1 MGIHNV
7 CKVIRNMS
15 VFHAFRGY
23 SMLLWMDACHICILT
38 PLPNTAGPPS
48 APVCSSFTP
57 SSAGEGMID
66 VVFNWTAPFDGGES
80 IDRYQVTPPPDPCG
94 SPVTNTSNQYQCSG
108 LRMDE
113 MYNFIVRAV
122 NCNNQEGPESG
133 IITVTPQG
141 ELIVTTMCVPRTQY
155 SIRDGLG

>member
-23 SMLLWMDACHICILT
+23 SMLLWMDAYHICILT

-66 VVFNWTAPFDGGES
+66 VVFNWSAPFDGGES
-80 IDRYQVTPPPDPCG
+80 IYHYQVTPPTDPCG

-113 MYNFIVRAV
+113 VYGFTVRAV

-133 IITVTPQG
+133 TITVTPQG
-141 ELIVTTMCVPRTQY
+141 EL
-155 SIRDGLG
+155 L